1 MSNSYICDCELNFYP
16 DPNENVMSSIFK
28 QYERVIVESLITS
41 FGLDFIVKDQHGGDV
56 DTINNVRKIGKD
68 EKMYYK
74 NKQNEKNYENR
85 GEYDSHV

>member
-41 FGLDFIVKDQHGGDV
+41 FGLDFIEMLIQ
-56 DTINNVRKIGKD
+56 
-68 EKMYYK
+68 
-74 NKQNEKNYENR
+74 
-85 GEYDSHV
+85 